1 MAAAVST
8 APTDVSHPDAGV
20 EAEAVQKLN
29 DLKAGKITI
38 GDILGPLYSNPK
50 VVGLTAS
57 RVGVVPVPVRVNNH
71 LVMRP

>member
-8 APTDVSHPDAGV
+8 ASADVSHPDAGV

-50 VVGLTAS
+50 VIGLS
-57 RVGVVPVPVRVNNH
+57 EVREG
-71 LVMRP
+71 P